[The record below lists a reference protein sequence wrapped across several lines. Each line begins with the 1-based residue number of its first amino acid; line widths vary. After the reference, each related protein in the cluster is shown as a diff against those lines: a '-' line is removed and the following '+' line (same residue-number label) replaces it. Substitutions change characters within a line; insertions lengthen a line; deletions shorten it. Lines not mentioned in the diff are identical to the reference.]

1 MHKVLKATFRRAQI
15 FKHRLNISDW
25 EHVLASSEHLVNS
38 RPINLKY
45 ASGLESLVILTP
57 NKLMFGTKSDLNN
70 HINHSELEGIKL
82 FESLHQLDKQIDSWK
97 RIYLDT
103 YIQGARKF
111 SKWQFSNGTLST
123 EDLVLIV
130 DHINPETNHCSIG
143 RVKEALSNRT
153 YLLEYVKK
161 PAKLSED
168 FTQIS
173 PPLLGELIR
182 PGQALVK
189 LFSAVNT
196 NGENK
201 TGNIILDMPN
211 PGLNSRPEHTKA
223 LRMIYDQDI
232 ENEILDL

>member
-1 MHKVLKATFRRAQI
+1 MA
-15 FKHRLNISDW
+15 D
-25 EHVLASSEHLVNS
+25 HV
-38 RPINLKY
+38 
-45 ASGLESLVILTP
+45 
-57 NKLMFGTKSDLNN
+57 
-70 HINHSELEGIKL
+70 
-82 FESLHQLDKQIDSWK
+82 
-97 RIYLDT
+97 
-103 YIQGARKF
+103 
-111 SKWQFSNGTLST
+111 
-123 EDLVLIV
+123 
-130 DHINPETNHCSIG
+130 NPETGHCSVG
-143 RVKEALSNRT
+143 RVKETKSKCT

-168 FTQIS
+168 FTQTF

>member
-1 MHKVLKATFRRAQI
+1 
-15 FKHRLNISDW
+15 
-25 EHVLASSEHLVNS
+25 
-38 RPINLKY
+38 
-45 ASGLESLVILTP
+45 
-57 NKLMFGTKSDLNN
+57 MFGTRSDLNN

-82 FESLHQLDKQIDSWK
+82 FESLHQLDKQIESWK